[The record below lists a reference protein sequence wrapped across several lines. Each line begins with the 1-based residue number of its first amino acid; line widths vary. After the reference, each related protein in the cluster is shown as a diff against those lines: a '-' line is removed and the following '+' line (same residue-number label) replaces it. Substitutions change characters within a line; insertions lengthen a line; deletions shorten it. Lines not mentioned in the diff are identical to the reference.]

1 MLSRNAEHTLI
12 LNNSLQ
18 VLATG
23 FVDAVSL
30 NYNFLNLKSRETV
43 PGFSDDGLSVSAA
56 EPWFKVKVQVLQSYL
71 QAFIVTA
78 LSRADEVV
86 LVDLFAG
93 SGVFSSGHQKDIFPG
108 ASFAAMGDALP
119 FTRWIFC
126 ERDADQLKALDTRI
140 RRSFASLD
148 TEIVHSNPRDPDRF
162 LSLIPTSK
170 PGKRVAVIVLAD
182 SFSLELPFST
192 MNKLAA
198 LNCSL
203 LMPFTFVLNSRM
215 DCRYY
220 AKEQSDMLR
229 RYIGESCFSK
239 LKDLESNH
247 HFYRRL
253 IRLYQNNLLVAGLN
267 AAISTHRLESRMM
280 ELPAYHIGF
289 FSKQFSTRNI
299 LREVNGAENLQYE
312 LF

>member
-1 MLSRNAEHTLI
+1 M
-12 LNNSLQ
+12 
-18 VLATG
+18 
-23 FVDAVSL
+23 
-30 NYNFLNLKSRETV
+30 NYKSRETV

-71 QAFIVTA
+71 QAFIVNA
-78 LSRADEVV
+78 LSRSDEVF

-93 SGVFSSGHQKDIFPG
+93 SGVYSCGYQKEIFPG
-108 ASFAAMGDALP
+108 ASFRAMSDALP

-140 RRSFASLD
+140 RRTFSSLH
-148 TEIVHSNPRDPDRF
+148 TEIVHTNPRDPDRF
-162 LSLIPTSK
+162 LSLIPASK
-170 PGKRVAVIVLAD
+170 PGRRTTVLVLAD
-182 SFSLELPFST
+182 SFSLELSYAT
-192 MNKLAA
+192 VHKLAA
-198 LNCSL
+198 LNCSFL
-203 LMPFTFVLNSRM
+203 IPFTFVLNNRM

-220 AKEQSDMLR
+220 ATQQAEVLR
-229 RYIGESCFSK
+229 RYIGESSMTK

-253 IRLYQNNLLVAGLN
+253 IRHYQNNMLVAGLN
-267 AAISTHRLESRMM
+267 AALSTHRLESRMM

-289 FSKQFSTRNI
+289 FSKQFSTRRI
-299 LREVNGAENLQYE
+299 LSEINGEGNVQYE